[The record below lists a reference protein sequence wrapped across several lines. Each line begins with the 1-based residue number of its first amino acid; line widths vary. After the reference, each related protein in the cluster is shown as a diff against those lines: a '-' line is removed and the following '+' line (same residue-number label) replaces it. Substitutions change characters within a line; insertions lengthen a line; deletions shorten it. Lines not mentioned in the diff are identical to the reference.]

1 MKGPVLLRLADGRT
15 LAYDDV
21 GDPAGVPVVYLHGAP
36 DCRLAR
42 HPDDGVAAAAGVRL
56 LAVDR
61 PGYGRSTFD
70 PSASLASVAADVGA
84 LADAVGMGRFGMS
97 AWSAGAPYA
106 LAVAATRPRQV
117 RAVAVGCGLAPIA
130 GRPEL
135 HEWVAEAGAAALAE
149 DAAMVSV
156 PAPAGLDVALARQHL
171 AESGGPLRATEL
183 AAVPGAELAL
193 ARSLV
198 EALAGGVAGFRRDV
212 EVLLSDPD
220 VDFTAVGCPVRLLY
234 GERDPVAP
242 PAHGRWWAGTL
253 ASTELEVVAGAGHTL
268 CLVRWAQLLR
278 WLAQES
284 R

>member
-1 MKGPVLLRLADGRT
+1 MKGPVLLRLADGRS

-42 HPDDGVAAAAGVRL
+42 HPDDGVAGAAGVRL

-84 LADAVGMGRFGMS
+84 LADALGLGRFGLL

-106 LAVAATRPRQV
+106 LAAAAIHPRQV
-117 RAVAVGCGLAPIA
+117 RAVAVSCGLAPIA

-135 HEWVAEAGAAALAE
+135 HEWVAEAGAAALAD
-149 DAAMVSV
+149 DAATVSV
-156 PAPAGLDVALARQHL
+156 PAGLDVGLARQHL
-171 AESGGPLRATEL
+171 AESGGPLRAAEL
-183 AAVPGAELAL
+183 EAVPGAELAL

-198 EALAGGVAGFRRDV
+198 EAFTGGAAGFRRDV

-220 VDFTAVGCPVRLLY
+220 VDFTAVRAPVRLLY
-234 GERDPVAP
+234 GERDQVAP
-242 PAHGRWWAGTL
+242 PAYGRWWAGTL
-253 ASTELEVVAGAGHTL
+253 ESAELEVVAGAGHSL
-268 CLVRWAQLLR
+268 GLVRWAQLLG
-278 WLAQES
+278 WLAEES